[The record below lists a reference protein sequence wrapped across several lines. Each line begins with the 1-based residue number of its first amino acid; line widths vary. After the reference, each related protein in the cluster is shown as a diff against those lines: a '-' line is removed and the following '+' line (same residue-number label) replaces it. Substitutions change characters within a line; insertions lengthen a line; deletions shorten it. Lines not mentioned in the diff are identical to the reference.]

1 MICISDCFE
10 CKHQRDEL
18 LDGWRPCCDAFP
30 NGIPMD
36 FDYSMVKKTK
46 ECNNGIGFEPK
57 RKNNE

>member
-36 FDYSMVKKTK
+36 FDYSMVKKQ
-46 ECNNGIGFEPK
+46 
-57 RKNNE
+57 KNVTTE